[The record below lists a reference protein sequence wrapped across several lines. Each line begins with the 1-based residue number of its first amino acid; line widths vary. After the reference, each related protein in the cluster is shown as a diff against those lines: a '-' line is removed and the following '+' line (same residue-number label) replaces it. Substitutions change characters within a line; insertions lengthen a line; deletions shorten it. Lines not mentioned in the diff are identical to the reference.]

1 MKLEKNNS
9 IVEEALL
16 QIKNLEEAINE
27 NAKGILAST
36 MKEEISEL
44 VKESLGG
51 SKKWIHEQDDET
63 EVEPTNEPQDTEGE
77 EVGVEDEGEDVDAGA
92 ADNFQ
97 MDDLSVDVG
106 VGNLQ
111 DLEEPEQG
119 DNEGEMP
126 PLDMTSSPMS
136 DIMKV
141 FKAMGDDDGIIVKK
155 DDDYI
160 HLSDG
165 EENVEYLISVGDDP
179 EEISQEQMAENVIY
193 ELEVEDPNMMED
205 MYEEDGIES
214 FEAWNMDEED
224 GIESFEAWNMDEE
237 FGMDP
242 MDEEF
247 GMDPMDEEFGM
258 DPMDEEDGMESF
270 EDWNM
275 DEQEDETIYEIDQ
288 DDLDAVMEMFKP
300 VGLGFGK
307 SKKSFKSPKYDMKGE
322 VNMKGFSDDMDEAP
336 KGGGRGPKF
345 KYPKIKGNVS
355 EMDNRGFD
363 EEFEMIPFDEI
374 YDENMEAWNM
384 DEIYDENMEAWNM
397 DEVYDENMEAW
408 NMDEVYDENMEGYEN
423 PMDEQEYEDGEME
436 EAARTYGNGSKEG
449 RGLRKGITPNRNMT
463 YESVNSEVNLLREK
477 NEEYKK
483 ALDFFRNKLNE
494 VAVFNSNLAYS
505 TRLFTEHSTTKQEK
519 INILRRFDEVDTLKE
534 SKSLYRTIKNELDG
548 KGTTNTIKESIERK
562 VVKTPSNGSSSNL
575 IESKTYE
582 NPQFLRMKDLMA
594 KIK

>member
-63 EVEPTNEPQDTEGE
+63 EVDPTDEPQDTEGE
-77 EVGVEDEGEDVDAGA
+77 EVGMEDEDEGEEVDASG

-165 EENVEYLISVGDDP
+165 EENVEYLISVGGEEP
-179 EEISQEQMAENVIY
+179 EEMSQEQMAENVIY
-193 ELEVEDPNMMED
+193 ELEVEDPDMMDE
-205 MYEEDGIES
+205 MYDEEM
-214 FEAWNMDEED
+214 EAWNMDEQE
-224 GIESFEAWNMDEE
+224 EEEFEAWD
-237 FGMDP
+237 
-242 MDEEF
+242 
-247 GMDPMDEEFGM
+247 
-258 DPMDEEDGMESF
+258 
-270 EDWNM
+270 M
-275 DEQEDETIYEIDQ
+275 DEQEDETMYEINQ
-288 DDLDAVMEMFKP
+288 DDLDTVMEMFKP

-307 SKKSFKSPKYDMKGE
+307 SKKSFKAPKYDMKGE

-336 KGGGRGPKF
+336 KGGGKGPKF

-355 EMDNRGFD
+355 EMDTRGFD
-363 EEFEMIPFDEI
+363 EELEMLPFDEM
-374 YDENMEAWNM
+374 YDEDMEAWNM
-384 DEIYDENMEAWNM
+384 DEMYHED
-397 DEVYDENMEAW
+397 
-408 NMDEVYDENMEGYEN
+408 MEGYETPMEETYN
-423 PMDEQEYEDGEME
+423 EEMEGMDYMDEMYDEDGEME